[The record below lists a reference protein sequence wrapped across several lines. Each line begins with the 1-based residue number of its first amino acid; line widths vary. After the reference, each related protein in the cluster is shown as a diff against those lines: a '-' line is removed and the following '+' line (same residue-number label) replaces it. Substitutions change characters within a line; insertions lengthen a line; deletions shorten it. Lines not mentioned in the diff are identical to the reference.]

1 MQCGAKGISSF
12 GKHDDVIKW
21 KLLSALLAICAGN
34 SPVSGEFPSQRPVT
48 RNFDIFFDLRLN
60 KRLTRQSWG
69 WWFETVSRPLWRQCN
84 EALLLNKVTS
94 TSMVFD
100 NNPNAFIVPQE
111 QGTLSHGKAFYIIF
125 LYDGNLLVIRG
136 FPSHKG
142 SVVCGIGVS
151 FVGSLNKI
159 VAINNNRVR
168 FNTLRHGQNFYHFAD
183 DIFKCIF

>member
-21 KLLSALLAICAGN
+21 KLFSALLAICAGN
-34 SPVSGEFPSQRPVT
+34 SPVSGEFLAQRPVT

-60 KRLTRQSWG
+60 KRLTRQLWG
-69 WWFETVSRPLWRQCN
+69 WWFKTVSRPLWRQCN

-94 TSMVFD
+94 ISMVFD

-125 LYDGNLLVIRG
+125 LYVGNLLVIRG

-142 SVVCGIGVS
+142 SVVCGMVFPLLVAWTRLSPSITIES
-151 FVGSLNKI
+151 GSIHWGMDKI
-159 VAINNNRVR
+159 FTILQTT
-168 FNTLRHGQNFYHFAD
+168 FLT
-183 DIFKCIF
+183 